1 MEIVLD
7 GDGGHIRH
15 RRMLLCV
22 QAGLG
27 VQQGHSRHNS
37 RHHDGAP
44 HRRLLSIRHHL
55 QHQPG
60 TFTSGFGFEHI
71 SLEKVACKL
80 IEVKHINY
88 LDST

>member
-37 RHHDGAP
+37 RHHDGASY
-44 HRRLLSIRHHL
+44 RRLLSIRHHL

-60 TFTSGFGFEHI
+60 TFTSG
-71 SLEKVACKL
+71 LVL
-80 IEVKHINY
+80 
-88 LDST
+88 STLHLKK